1 MFVFTSFT
9 GGGTVQIEVVNL
21 VGVFI
26 IGGVCGSLIAGRRR
40 SARRPG
46 AEPADDSGKV
56 SRRVDDVLTV
66 LGAPLFDTNDNQ
78 PFTTE
83 ERVQWIQARVG

>member
-1 MFVFTSFT
+1 M
-9 GGGTVQIEVVNL
+9 QIEVVNL

-40 SARRPG
+40 SARRLR
-46 AEPADDSGKV
+46 AEQADDAGKV
-56 SRRVDDVLTV
+56 SRVDDLLTV
-66 LGAPLFDTNDNQ
+66 LGAPLFNPNDNQ

-83 ERVQWIQARVG
+83 ERVEWIQARVG